1 MVSSW
6 ALRASS
12 SSTSSSAGAR
22 SLDLNNAGL
31 PRIVQLFGQVKW
43 NGFFIPVPS
52 SCQPFPAN
60 SRGGPEPAAV
70 MSYGLSAGWD
80 DDLLETSKGWPPVD
94 TIERSIVSEAFR
106 GRRGPALTKATEL
119 LWRVNDVARA
129 AQVAAALEMPEEDEE
144 MEPTT
149 IFEAAEPPAT
159 SSSAPAKLGPSRGSC
174 RLGLLAMPV
183 SAGGTYQV
191 RLLRTGR
198 GPVPTRQ
205 TRSADLSA
213 ESLLQ
218 AQVEAGMASSVEVLP
233 SGTPT
238 TGTPALISPV
248 GADAKVLLQKYSAV
262 AADCFGDVAS
272 DAFHLAEALFG
283 ATLRGRGAEV
293 LPRLSRW
300 LSRVNQRT
308 VKQYLETRRLPGG
321 FGGKFTEAQCLEAVF
336 HHLTANSIPAALHEL
351 RSLPGYDRL
360 AAILAASGGTPLP
373 GPQRRFLRQQL
384 AEWKHQ
390 RRQADALMSPELWR
404 IYSLLAGDLEVL
416 RDCLDWRC
424 AFGVVLWY
432 GQCEE
437 ADVAEEDMLTK
448 VVTSYL
454 DAAKQQG
461 MSSRIRPLPGYLQST
476 AMQDMS
482 QSFQPVPRVGE
493 SIRPSDPPE
502 SLQFAAI
509 RMAAGC
515 SLGER
520 NDVAHFDYQTYTK
533 DPLDISLSWHFS
545 VLMLALQGD
554 EAARTACSGAAFQRL
569 TQQYCKLLE
578 QNGSSRWAVYVAHFL
593 SEPRARS
600 ALVRQLLTSHARAGP
615 TGTATELPWPE
626 LPPGWLHR
634 AQALAMEQQRNWCGA
649 LWCWRKCGGEEA
661 RAITIACGYL
671 LGPAML
677 GHAFS
682 PFKRGAV
689 EAILLA
695 PMTPAARWLLQSLE
709 ELSGAM
715 GCHDVFWAEVGRD
728 TLELLRDWSE
738 ASADG
743 APAKFQPQRL
753 VRLHWKCERL
763 RKCMLGF
770 PQ

>member
-1 MVSSW
+1 
-6 ALRASS
+6 
-12 SSTSSSAGAR
+12 
-22 SLDLNNAGL
+22 
-31 PRIVQLFGQVKW
+31 
-43 NGFFIPVPS
+43 
-52 SCQPFPAN
+52 
-60 SRGGPEPAAV
+60 

-80 DDLLETSKGWPPVD
+80 DDVETFPGTKGVWRCQD
-94 TIERSIVSEAFR
+94 TAERGIAGIAGIAGDAFPAFP
-106 GRRGPALTKATEL
+106 RRGAAALTKATEL

-129 AQVAAALEMPEEDEE
+129 AQVAAALEMPEEDED
-144 MEPTT
+144 MEPLTV
-149 IFEAAEPPAT
+149 FEAEPAT
-159 SSSAPAKLGPSRGSC
+159 APATSSAPAKLGPSRGSC

-183 SAGGTYQV
+183 SAAGTYQV
-191 RLLRTGR
+191 RLLRTAR
-198 GPVPTRQ
+198 GPVPP
-205 TRSADLSA
+205 RSADLSA

-218 AQVEAGMASSVEVLP
+218 AQVEAGLASSLEALP
-233 SGTPT
+233 SGTAT

-262 AADCFGDVAS
+262 AAECFGHVAS

-283 ATLRGRGAEV
+283 GTSSGAEV

-308 VKQYLETRRLPGG
+308 VQQYLETRRPMPG
-321 FGGKFTEAQCLEAVF
+321 FGGNFSEAQGLEAVF
-336 HHLTANSIPAALHEL
+336 HHLTANSIPAALREL
-351 RSLPGYDRL
+351 RRLERGYDRL
-360 AAILAASGGTPLP
+360 AAILAASGGSPLP

-390 RRQADALMSPELWR
+390 RRQADLMSPELWR

-424 AFGVVLWY
+424 AFGLVLWY
-432 GQCEE
+432 GQWAEAE
-437 ADVAEEDMLTK
+437 ADVSEESEMLTK

-454 DAAKQQG
+454 DAVKQQG
-461 MSSRIRPLPGYLQST
+461 MSSRIRPLPGYLQS
-476 AMQDMS
+476 AAQDMS
-482 QSFQPVPRVGE
+482 QSFQPFPRVGE
-493 SIRPSDPPE
+493 SIRTSDPE

-509 RMAAGC
+509 RIAAGC
-515 SLGER
+515 LGESS
-520 NDVAHFDYQTYTK
+520 DVAHFDYQTYTK

-545 VLMLALQGD
+545 VLMLALQG
-554 EAARTACSGAAFQRL
+554 ETARSACRGVAFQKL

-593 SEPRARS
+593 SDPRART
-600 ALVRQLLTSHARAGP
+600 ALVRQLLTSHARQPGAGLS
-615 TGTATELPWPE
+615 ELPGPE
-626 LPPGWLHR
+626 LPPGWLDR

-695 PMTPAARWLLQSLE
+695 PMTPAARWLLQSLQ

-715 GCHDVFWAEVGRD
+715 GCQDVLWAEVGRD
-728 TLELLRDWSE
+728 ALELLRDWA
-738 ASADG
+738 ASDG
-743 APAKFQPQRL
+743 TPTKFEPQRL

>member
-1 MVSSW
+1 M
-6 ALRASS
+6 
-12 SSTSSSAGAR
+12 
-22 SLDLNNAGL
+22 
-31 PRIVQLFGQVKW
+31 
-43 NGFFIPVPS
+43 
-52 SCQPFPAN
+52 
-60 SRGGPEPAAV
+60 
-70 MSYGLSAGWD
+70 
-80 DDLLETSKGWPPVD
+80 ETSKGGIWPVD
-94 TIERSIVSEAFR
+94 TVDATRIGVGVTAPPSFP
-106 GRRGPALTKATEL
+106 RRGAAALTKATEL

-129 AQVAAALEMPEEDEE
+129 AQVAAALEMPEDEE

-149 IFEAAEPPAT
+149 LEDEAAETVPAT
-159 SSSAPAKLGPSRGSC
+159 SSAPAKLGPSRGSC

-191 RLLRTGR
+191 RLLRTAR
-198 GPVPTRQ
+198 GPVPPQ
-205 TRSADLSA
+205 PRSADLSA

-218 AQVEAGMASSVEVLP
+218 AQVEAGLASSVEVLP

-272 DAFHLAEALFG
+272 DAFHLAEALFAG
-283 ATLRGRGAEV
+283 ASSGAEV

-308 VKQYLETRRLPGG
+308 VKQYLDKRRPIPGS
-321 FGGKFTEAQCLEAVF
+321 FGGNFSEAQCLEAVF
-336 HHLTANSIPAALHEL
+336 HHLTANSIPAALREL
-351 RSLPGYDRL
+351 RSLAGYDRL
-360 AAILAASGGTPLP
+360 AAILAASGGSPLP

-384 AEWKHQ
+384 AEWKYQ
-390 RRQADALMSPELWR
+390 RQADALMSPELWR

-454 DAAKQQG
+454 DAVKQQG

-482 QSFQPVPRVGE
+482 QSFQPFPRVGE
-493 SIRPSDPPE
+493 SIRTSDPPE

-515 SLGER
+515 SLGESS
-520 NDVAHFDYQTYTK
+520 DVAHFDYQTYTK

-545 VLMLALQGD
+545 VLMLALQG
-554 EAARTACSGAAFQRL
+554 ETARTACSGVAFQRL

-593 SEPRARS
+593 SEPRVRS
-600 ALVRQLLTSHARAGP
+600 ALIRQLLTSHARATLP
-615 TGTATELPWPE
+615 TLPGAALPWPE
-626 LPPGWLHR
+626 LPPGWLAK

-695 PMTPAARWLLQSLE
+695 PMTPAARWLLQCLQ

-715 GCHDVFWAEVGRD
+715 GCHDVLWAEVGRD
-728 TLELLRDWSE
+728 ALELLRDWAE
-738 ASADG
+738 KTAASDG
-743 APAKFQPQRL
+743 APAKFEPQRL